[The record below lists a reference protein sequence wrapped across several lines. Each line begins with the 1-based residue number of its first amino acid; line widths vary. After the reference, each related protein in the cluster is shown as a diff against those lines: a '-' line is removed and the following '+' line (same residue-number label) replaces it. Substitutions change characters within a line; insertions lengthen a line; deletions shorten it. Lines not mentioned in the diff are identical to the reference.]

1 MSIDCKH
8 EKVVRREDGSWHCD
22 LCEEEFYHL
31 GNLQRGK
38 IQFTRMPEV
47 ATLRDQFAMAAM
59 TWILAYPGRQFGAS
73 SDGAAA
79 KICYQMADAMLEARK

>member
-1 MSIDCKH
+1 MNNCKH
-8 EKVVRREDGSWHCD
+8 EKVVRRGDGSWHCD
-22 LCEEEFYHL
+22 YCEEEFYHL
-31 GNLQRGK
+31 DFGSPGK
-38 IQFTRMPEV
+38 IQFTPMPEV

-59 TWILAYPGRQFGAS
+59 TGILAYPGRQFGAS